1 MDRLFAAV
9 SKGLTSG
16 IPMSDE
22 LGDASG
28 LVDRREERRLVA
40 CLFIDVVGS
49 TQHTTRLGPERLK
62 AALGAAFNQLRV
74 LIENEGGT
82 VEKYIGDEIY
92 ALFGAPVAHEDDPAR
107 AIRAADA
114 ARRWVGGQG
123 ASDMMFEVRIGVETG
138 EAVIDL
144 AATEGS
150 HQQMSV
156 GAVVNVASRLCHH
169 AEPGQVLVGP
179 VVHGATEELAAFRG
193 LGPVDLKGVGPTEVW
208 ALEDVRGAVPR
219 RRLPFVGRE
228 AELQLLGLAYRRAR
242 DRSVLAL
249 VSGPPGQGKTRLV
262 EEFIASHAGVRVL
275 AARCRPSGEIG
286 ALEPLRD
293 ILLGAQQPAALAE
306 IVAAAM
312 VDPAERVRVHD
323 ALAHSAGIAVSP
335 ALAALDKDERDDEVQ
350 NAWRRFVKGLA
361 AQGPLVLWVED
372 VHWAAPDV
380 TRLLDR
386 LSLSGDPFLAIL
398 TARPEFAEA
407 AGLRPTG
414 DRFFIEL
421 EGLERPAARSL
432 AASAGSSDEITISR
446 AEGNPLFI
454 VELARAHEPG
464 GDLPLTLQGAL
475 GARLDELKHDD
486 RALLA
491 NAAVIGETFAPADA
505 ALLARAD
512 LPTVAHALVR
522 LAELHYLDSL
532 DGRYRFHHSLMRDVA
547 YGRLL
552 VADRMRLHA
561 RYAAELASTLDPE
574 VVAHHWWAA
583 LGGPDAEWVWPA
595 TPEVVAMRREG
606 FEAHVQAGAR
616 QAELFA
622 LERAIPLLER
632 AYALASDE
640 RDRGVAKLTQAQ
652 AYANDMRA
660 DESWRSFHEARAHFK
675 ATGAVPPEV
684 YLGALKV
691 RMRVGAFATQPS
703 AAEVKDLVTEAEE
716 VARQSADPVILART
730 LVYSAFRDMD
740 PATLKGDS
748 TRIAEAV
755 RLSENFDPVTR
766 REILGWQA
774 QDLMRSDDLEGARR
788 VLDRMDSLAAD
799 VGELDA
805 MEHLRGHALVALRT
819 GDLTRLEDYAVRI
832 VALSRRMGP
841 HLRTHADAYAAHSAL
856 ARGDWPGVV
865 ALAEDTAR
873 LVRASPGT
881 PFCSSAGILLAYG
894 AAAQG
899 KAGRANEARALAQQV
914 PTNLDDTVRLDLIA
928 FGLVFAGI
936 PAEGDIAPTYW
947 GGVTAV
953 VSRSHDRALAIA
965 SDLEKRSGRG
975 GRFFGA
981 LAGAIREEVAHDRG
995 GPEPTH
1001 DGLRE
1006 IGYLGWSQL
1015 LSERVDS
1022 GPGR

>member
-1 MDRLFAAV
+1 M
-9 SKGLTSG
+9 
-16 IPMSDE
+16 
-22 LGDASG
+22 
-28 LVDRREERRLVA
+28 DRREERRLVA

-49 TQHTTRLGPERLK
+49 TQHTVRLGPERLK
-62 AALGAAFNQLRV
+62 AALGAAFNQLRL

-114 ARRWVGGQG
+114 ARRWVGGQR
-123 ASDMMFEVRIGVETG
+123 ADDVTFEVRIGVETG

-169 AEPGQVLVGP
+169 AEPGQALVGP
-179 VVHGATEELAAFRG
+179 VARRATEEFATFRA

-208 ALEDVRGAVPR
+208 ALGDVRDAVPR

-228 AELQLLGLAYRRAR
+228 AELQLLGLAHRRAR

-262 EEFIASHAGVRVL
+262 EEFIASQPGVRL
-275 AARCRPSGEIG
+275 LTARCRPSGEIG
-286 ALEPLRD
+286 ALEPLRE
-293 ILLGAQQPAALAE
+293 ILLGAREPAALAE
-306 IVAAAM
+306 IVAAAIS
-312 VDPAERVRVHD
+312 DPAERVRVKD
-323 ALAHSAGIAVSP
+323 ALAHSAGITASP
-335 ALAALDKDERDDEVQ
+335 ALAALGKDERDDEIQ
-350 NAWRRFVKGLA
+350 NAWRRFIKGLA
-361 AQGPLVLWVED
+361 AQDPLVLWAED

-380 TRLLDR
+380 MRLLDR
-386 LSLSGDPFLAIL
+386 LSLSGEPFLAIV

-421 EGLERPAARSL
+421 EGLEHPAARAL
-432 AASAGSSDEITISR
+432 AASAGNSDDTTISR

-475 GARLDELKHDD
+475 GARLDELKPHE

-505 ALLARAD
+505 ALLARVE
-512 LPTVAHALVR
+512 LPTISRGLAR

-561 RYAAELASTLDPE
+561 RYAHELASKLDPE
-574 VVAHHWWAA
+574 VLAHHWWAA

-595 TPEVVAMRREG
+595 TPEVAVMRREAFG
-606 FEAHVQAGAR
+606 AHVQAGAR

-640 RDRGVAKLTQAQ
+640 RERGVAKLAQAQ
-652 AYANDMRA
+652 AYANDLHG
-660 DESWRSFHEARAHFK
+660 DDSWRTFHQARAHFK
-675 ATGAVPPEV
+675 ATGVVPPEL

-691 RMRVGAFATQPS
+691 RMRVGAFNTLPS
-703 AAEVKDLVTEAEE
+703 PAEVEDLVTEAEE
-716 VARQSADPVILART
+716 VARGSADPVILART

-740 PATLKGDS
+740 PATMKGDS
-748 TRIAEAV
+748 ARIAEAV
-755 RLSENFDPVTR
+755 RLSENFDPLTR
-766 REILGWQA
+766 REILGWHA
-774 QDLMRSDDLEGARR
+774 QDLIRLDDLDGAQR
-788 VLDRMDSLAAD
+788 VLDQMDSLPG
-799 VGELDA
+799 VMSELDE
-805 MEHLRGHALVALRT
+805 MEHLRGHALVALRA
-819 GDLTRLEDYAVRI
+819 GDLQRLEDCAVRI
-832 VALSRRMGP
+832 VVMSRRMGP
-841 HLRTHADAYAAHSAL
+841 HLRTHADAYAAHTAL
-856 ARGDWPGVV
+856 ARGDWPGLL
-865 ALAEDTAR
+865 ALGEDTAR
-873 LVRASPGT
+873 LVRGSPGT
-881 PFCSSAGILLAYG
+881 AFCSNAGILLAYG
-894 AAAQG
+894 AAAHG
-899 KAGRANEARALAQQV
+899 KAGRANEARVLAQQI
-914 PTNLDDTVRLDLIA
+914 PTNTIDDISRRDLIGFA
-928 FGLVFAGI
+928 LVFAGI
-936 PAEGDIAPTYW
+936 PAEGEIPPTYW

-965 SDLEKRSGRG
+965 NELDKRSTRG
-975 GRFFGA
+975 GRFFNA
-981 LAGAIREEVAHDRG
+981 LAGAIREEVARDRG

-1001 DGLRE
+1001 NGLRD
-1006 IGYLGWSQL
+1006 IGYVGWSEL
-1015 LSERVDS
+1015 LSARV
-1022 GPGR
+1022 

>member
-1 MDRLFAAV
+1 
-9 SKGLTSG
+9 
-16 IPMSDE
+16 
-22 LGDASG
+22 
-28 LVDRREERRLVA
+28 VDRREERRLVA

-49 TQHTTRLGPERLK
+49 TQHTLRLGPERLK

-114 ARRWVGGQG
+114 ARRWAAGQRAG
-123 ASDMMFEVRIGVETG
+123 DVMFDVRIGVETG
-138 EAVIDL
+138 DAVIDL

-156 GAVVNVASRLCHH
+156 GAVVNVASRLCHR

-179 VVHGATEELAAFRG
+179 VAHRATEELATFRA
-193 LGPVDLKGVGPTEVW
+193 LGPVDLKGVGQTEVW
-208 ALEDVRGAVPR
+208 VLEDVRDAVPR
-219 RRLPFVGRE
+219 RRLPFVGRTS
-228 AELQLLGLAYRRAR
+228 ELELLGLAYRRAR

-262 EEFIASHAGVRVL
+262 EEFIALLPGVRVL

-293 ILLGAQQPAALAE
+293 VLLGAREPAALAE
-306 IVAAAM
+306 IVAAAIP
-312 VDPAERVRVHD
+312 DPAERARVHD
-323 ALAHSAGIAVSP
+323 ALAHSAGIAASP
-335 ALAALDKDERDDEVQ
+335 ALAALGKDERDDEVH
-350 NAWRRFVKGLA
+350 NAWRRFIKGLA
-361 AQGPLVLWVED
+361 AQGPLMLWAED

-380 TRLLDR
+380 VRLLDR
-386 LSLSGDPFLAIL
+386 LSLSGEPFLAVV

-421 EGLERPAARSL
+421 EGLEQPAAQAL
-432 AASAGSSDEITISR
+432 AASAGNSDDTTIAR

-475 GARLDELKHDD
+475 GARLDELKSDD

-491 NAAVIGETFAPADA
+491 NAAVIGETFAPGDA
-505 ALLARAD
+505 ALLARLELA
-512 LPTVAHALVR
+512 TVSRALAR
-522 LAELHYLDSL
+522 LAELHYLDAL

-561 RYAAELASTLDPE
+561 RYAHELATALDPE
-574 VVAHHWWAA
+574 VLAHHWWAA
-583 LGGPDAEWVWPA
+583 LGGPEAEWVWPP
-595 TPEVVAMRREG
+595 TPEVAAMRREAFG
-606 FEAHVQAGAR
+606 AHIRAGTR

-640 RDRGVAKLTQAQ
+640 RERGVAKLAQAE
-652 AYANDMRA
+652 AYANDLRG
-660 DESWRSFHEARAHFK
+660 DDSWRAFHDARARFK
-675 ATGAVPPEV
+675 ATGTVPPEL

-691 RMRVGAFATQPS
+691 RMRVGAFNALPS
-703 AAEVKDLVTEAEE
+703 PAEVEDLVREAEE
-716 VARQSADPVILART
+716 VARESADPVILART

-740 PATLKGDS
+740 PATMKGDS
-748 TRIAEAV
+748 ARISEAV

-766 REILGWQA
+766 REILGWYA
-774 QDLMRSDDLEGARR
+774 QDLIRSDDLEGARR
-788 VLDRMDSLAAD
+788 VLGQMDSLPG
-799 VGELDA
+799 VMSELDG
-805 MEHLRGHALVALRT
+805 MEHLRGHALVALRG
-819 GDLTRLEDYAVRI
+819 GDLPRLADYAVRI
-832 VALSRRMGP
+832 VAMSRRMGP
-841 HLRTHADAYAAHSAL
+841 HLRTHADAYAANAAL
-856 ARGDWPGVV
+856 AGGDWQNLLTLG
-865 ALAEDTAR
+865 EDTAR
-873 LVRASPGT
+873 LVRESPGT
-881 PFCSSAGILLAYG
+881 AFCSNAGIVMAYG
-894 AAAQG
+894 AAAHG
-899 KAGRANEARALAQQV
+899 KAGRANEARALAEQI
-914 PTNLDDTVRLDLIA
+914 PTNTIDDISRRDLIA
-928 FGLVFAGI
+928 FALVFAGV
-936 PAEGDIAPTYW
+936 PAQGDIAETHW

-965 SDLEKRSGRG
+965 NTLAIRSGRG

-981 LAGAIREEVAHDRG
+981 LADAIREEVAHDRG

-1001 DGLRE
+1001 KGLRE
-1006 IGYLGWSQL
+1006 IGYIGWSEL
-1015 LSERVDS
+1015 LSARV
-1022 GPGR
+1022 